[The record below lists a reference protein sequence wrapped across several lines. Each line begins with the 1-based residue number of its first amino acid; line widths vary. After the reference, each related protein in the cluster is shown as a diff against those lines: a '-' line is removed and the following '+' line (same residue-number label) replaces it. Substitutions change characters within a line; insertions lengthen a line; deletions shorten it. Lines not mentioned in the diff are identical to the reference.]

1 MRRPSALR
9 HSPWLAATALLVACA
24 GASDAPDAVTLVDL
38 PAPAAEL
45 AEPFTAIAGATE
57 LSTGEL
63 VVVDG
68 SDAEVSVVDFA
79 AGSRAVLGKR
89 GAGPGE
95 YTAPAGVLRL
105 AGDTIVVLDIAGGG
119 GGGSARIVRFNPDRT
134 PGATGNMMLFNM
146 LDTSVVQ
153 GTMFAGAGGEVYSTA
168 VKLRVGPSGPMPS
181 DTMHVV
187 RFALSATPTFTT
199 LGHIRTPQTG
209 EREQRIEG
217 SAITIKAPFPGLVTA
232 DAWTAFPDGR
242 VAIIRGEGYT
252 VEFLSPDGTASPPV
266 AIPYDRIPVTAA
278 DQEAELAS
286 TRQQLADAMVMI
298 RRSLP
303 PGVTLDIE
311 VVPPPAWPT
320 EYPPVTAIVAYPDK
334 AGNVWVRRATQ
345 ALVDREQWDV
355 IGPTGALVAR
365 WRLPQAVR
373 LVAVG
378 DGAVYTTRADE
389 DDLRYLQRVV
399 LPR

>member
-1 MRRPSALR
+1 MPRTFLVRSTSLLSLVA
-9 HSPWLAATALLVACA
+9 LVAC
-24 GASDAPDAVTLVDL
+24 GQSDGLDDAVELIDL
-38 PAPAAEL
+38 PAPNAEL
-45 AEPFTAIAGATE
+45 AEPFTAVAGAVE
-57 LSTGEL
+57 LTNGEL

-79 AGSRAVLGKR
+79 AGSRALLGKR

-95 YTAPAGVLRL
+95 YTAPVGALRL
-105 AGDTIVVLDIAGGG
+105 AGDTIAVLDVSGA
-119 GGGSARIVRFNPDRT
+119 GGGSARVVRFNPDRSA
-134 PGATGNMMLFNM
+134 GATGTMMLFNM
-146 LDTSVVQ
+146 LDTSAVQ
-153 GTMFAGAGGEVYSTA
+153 GTMFPSATGDVFSTA
-168 VKLRVGPSGPMPS
+168 IKLRFGPAGPIPS
-181 DTMHVV
+181 DTMNIV
-187 RFALSATPTFTT
+187 RFAMVPTPTFTT
-199 LGHIRTPQTG
+199 LAHIRTPQTG
-209 EREQRIEG
+209 EREQRVEG
-217 SAITIKAPFPGLVTA
+217 NAITIRAPFPGLVTA

-252 VEFLSPDGTASPPV
+252 VEFLSPDGTVSAPV

-278 DQEAELAS
+278 DQEAELAT

-298 RRSLP
+298 RRSMP
-303 PGVTLDIE
+303 PGVTIDIE
-311 VVPPPAWPT
+311 VVPPPSWPT
-320 EYPPVTAIVAYPDK
+320 EYPPVSAIVAFPDA

-345 ALVDREQWDV
+345 ARVDREQWDV
-355 IGPTGALVAR
+355 IGPTGTLVAR

-378 DGAVYTTRADE
+378 DGTVYTTRVDE